1 LLLVQI
7 EFTAPLW
14 QWQVRTDS
22 WWFVTVP
29 PEHSD
34 ELADL
39 PLPPRGF
46 GSIRVRVTVGKT
58 TWTTSVFPSDRD
70 GGYVLPLKKKVRQA
84 EDLTPERPVT
94 VVLET
99 IDV

>member
-1 LLLVQI
+1 MQI

-14 QWQVRTDS
+14 QWEARTDS

-46 GSIRVRVTVGKT
+46 GSVRVRVTVGGS
-58 TWTTSVFPSDRD
+58 TWTTSVFPSDRS
-70 GGYVLPLKKKVRQA
+70 GGYVLPMKKKVRDA
-84 EDLTPERPVT
+84 ERLTPDAPVA
-94 VVLET
+94 VRLET
-99 IDV
+99 VDV